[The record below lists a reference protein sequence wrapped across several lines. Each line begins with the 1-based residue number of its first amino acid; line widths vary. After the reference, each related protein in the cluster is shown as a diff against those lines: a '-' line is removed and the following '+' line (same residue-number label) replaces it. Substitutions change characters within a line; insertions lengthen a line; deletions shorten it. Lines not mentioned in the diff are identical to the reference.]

1 MSDYTRKRRTMTP
14 KKSPEELL
22 RAGIVIEIPVN
33 GWSMYPLF
41 VPGRDLAIITPF
53 REALTAPAKGKTLT
67 APAKENFPSAADVK
81 RGDVVLF
88 RRRQGILVLHRVY
101 KVTKEEYQFVG
112 DNMPRIER
120 GIQRGQLIGKLT
132 GFNRKGREVSTEDPA
147 YRALSRAWLQLR
159 PLRPLIHALN
169 VPLRTVLNGAGGAGN
184 RKQN

>member
-41 VPGRDLAIITPF
+41 VPGRDMAVITPF
-53 REALTAPAKGKTLT
+53 REAFT
-67 APAKENFPSAADVK
+67 APAKENFPSVRDVK

-88 RRRQGILVLHRVY
+88 RRKQGILVLHRVY
-101 KVTKEEYQFVG
+101 KVTKKEYQFVG

-132 GFNRKGREVSTEDPA
+132 GFNRKGREISAENPA

-159 PLRPLIHALN
+159 PLRPLIHAVS
-169 VPLRTVLNGAGGAGN
+169 VPMRTVLNGAGN
-184 RKQN
+184 RRQN